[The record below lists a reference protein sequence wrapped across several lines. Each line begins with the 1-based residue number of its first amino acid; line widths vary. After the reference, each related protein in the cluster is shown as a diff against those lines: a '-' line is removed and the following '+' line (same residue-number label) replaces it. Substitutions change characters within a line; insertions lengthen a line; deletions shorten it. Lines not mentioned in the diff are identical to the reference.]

1 MSVKKNRWHQWR
13 RKEGRREGKSEKRR
27 QANKMGF
34 IDEGRH
40 GGEEK
45 RETSK
50 GFDVTAFQ
58 TDNSSSASRRVHAG
72 DHIHM
77 NARKVKA

>member
-1 MSVKKNRWHQWR
+1 
-13 RKEGRREGKSEKRR
+13 
-27 QANKMGF
+27 MGF

-72 DHIHM
+72 DHIQM